1 MGVKKNLKAVRLL
14 CFFIM
19 GVVCAFSQDLSGQ
32 VRKNSLNTGT
42 PPRCEAKEDAAEEPL
57 DRTDTARWSDALW
70 KRIDRAY
77 QLQRYDEALRW
88 LDSLGLLLSPWSEPN
103 ALLKYFAWKGDV
115 HYRLGQIS
123 HALKAFRAA
132 LGVQTRDPR
141 WELFSA
147 YIGLGTIYGQFNY
160 DEKALWSFQ
169 HADSVLIARGNS
181 NGRSFLFINMA
192 EIYMREGKY
201 GKALCACYDAQLC
214 LKKRYDDLVALLHV
228 NMSCIYAKLGRY
240 DLLKAHSDFALK
252 YTEARGNELL
262 RQEVYVKLAGAWHDA
277 GNEEQAYALLQAEKA
292 LGIGLP
298 TGDVYK
304 LLLKIMSTHLES
316 EGNYRM
322 AAFALDAY
330 MCYDDSIKS
339 SLAQVDFADA
349 ALTDELL
356 LMRDW
361 QRKQMEQ
368 LEQRQRDDRWH
379 YRKVS
384 LQLVALLSLMVGVW
398 LTMYMVRSR
407 RLQAVVN
414 VQEAADRLAVVN
426 ASVEHQQEQIREQRE
441 AIIQQRVALEQ
452 SKQMLQLTGK
462 KFRNDLG
469 YVLNLQGALLPS
481 QERMQRILGEAFA
494 LYLPRDVVSGDFY
507 SCHAVGD
514 VKVFAVF
521 DCAGH
526 GIPGALM
533 SFIGTILMRKVIR
546 EAQEIEPAGLLTR
559 LHELMKQYLR
569 DERGSGVGFYT
580 MDASIAVWHAKERRL
595 VLSSACRTAYLY
607 TEGVMHAYRGV
618 IMSVGSKLV
627 EREYVNDEIDVPTS
641 AMLYLST
648 DGYADQMDDEN
659 RKYGSVRFINLLT
672 DVAAFPMQE
681 QKARLLR
688 EFESYRAKT
697 IQTDDVCVLGIRL
710 GGEEV

>member
-1 MGVKKNLKAVRLL
+1 M
-14 CFFIM
+14 
-19 GVVCAFSQDLSGQ
+19 
-32 VRKNSLNTGT
+32 
-42 PPRCEAKEDAAEEPL
+42 
-57 DRTDTARWSDALW
+57 
-70 KRIDRAY
+70 
-77 QLQRYDEALRW
+77 
-88 LDSLGLLLSPWSEPN
+88 
-103 ALLKYFAWKGDV
+103 
-115 HYRLGQIS
+115 
-123 HALKAFRAA
+123 
-132 LGVQTRDPR
+132 
-141 WELFSA
+141 
-147 YIGLGTIYGQFNY
+147 
-160 DEKALWSFQ
+160 
-169 HADSVLIARGNS
+169 
-181 NGRSFLFINMA
+181 
-192 EIYMREGKY
+192 
-201 GKALCACYDAQLC
+201 
-214 LKKRYDDLVALLHV
+214 
-228 NMSCIYAKLGRY
+228 
-240 DLLKAHSDFALK
+240 
-252 YTEARGNELL
+252 
-262 RQEVYVKLAGAWHDA
+262 KLAGAWHDA

-316 EGNYRM
+316 EGNHRM

-368 LEQRQRDDRWH
+368 LEQRQRDDRCH

-441 AIIQQRVALEQ
+441 AVFQQRVALEQ

-469 YVLNLQGALLPS
+469 YVLNLQRALLPS

-507 SCHAVGD
+507 SCHEVGD

-546 EAQEIEPAGLLTR
+546 EAQEIEPAGILTR

-580 MDASIAVWHAKERRL
+580 MDASIAVWHARERRL

-627 EREYVNDEIDVPTS
+627 EREYVNDEVDVPTS

-681 QKARLLR
+681 QKARLFR